1 MQACPWM
8 YAVLFLHWLETG
20 CARSQTSKA
29 DSQGGKVDGEFEHSR
44 DIYVQ
49 ATYGRRLVMHACTLH
64 RLQNLRVQP
73 NLTLP
78 DLNPAQP
85 LKKPRNRKVDATGW
99 RQGSYCDAYR
109 QYRPVKDII

>member
-20 CARSQTSKA
+20 CARSQTSTA

-49 ATYGRRLVMHACTLH
+49 ATHGRRLVMHACTLH

-73 NLTLP
+73 NLTLSKSGSA
-78 DLNPAQP
+78 AQEI
-85 LKKPRNRKVDATGW
+85 RKQESGW

>member
-44 DIYVQ
+44 DIYM
-49 ATYGRRLVMHACTLH
+49 YRLHMEEDWLCMPAHCTDS
-64 RLQNLRVQP
+64 R
-73 NLTLP
+73 T
-78 DLNPAQP
+78 
-85 LKKPRNRKVDATGW
+85 
-99 RQGSYCDAYR
+99 
-109 QYRPVKDII
+109 